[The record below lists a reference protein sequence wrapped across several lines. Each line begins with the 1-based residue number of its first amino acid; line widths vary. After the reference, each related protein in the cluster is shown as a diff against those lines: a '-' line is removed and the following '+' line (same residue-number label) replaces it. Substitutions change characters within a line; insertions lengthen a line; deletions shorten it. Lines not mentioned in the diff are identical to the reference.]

1 MSPEVA
7 ALVARYVESLDSRSG
22 SLPKKMNVRA
32 ECVGVGISRSTFYKY
47 VERFRAEG
55 VEGFF
60 PRSRRPLISPGRLS
74 AAVEDELVRA
84 RKELLDD
91 GWDAGADQIR
101 FRLRAQI
108 VAGTCSWP
116 VGQPLPSRATI
127 NRVLDRRGQL
137 VKVPKRRPRAADRRF
152 EADQPNQRW
161 QMDGFEWSLAEGRG
175 VVVLH
180 VIDDCSRLEIALQV
194 ARSENAEQVWQ
205 TVSIAAGRYGLPAEM
220 LTDNGTAFSGRRR
233 GWTSPLEANLTL
245 LGVDHIT
252 CRVGHPQTC
261 GKVERAHQPVQH
273 WLDKH
278 GPYKTVEELQ
288 AALDTYRH
296 RFNNE
301 RCKTHLGGLTPAQR
315 YALGAKAVPTG
326 PREEPLHVT
335 HGKVAANGTV
345 TIHRTRVGIGR
356 AHAGKTVTLFRRADR
371 VTVFDGNSLI
381 VEFDLISRAG
391 YQSANPSTR
400 KVSAKS

>member
-7 ALVARYVESLDSRSG
+7 ALVARFVESLDSSAGPVPR
-22 SLPKKMNVRA
+22 MNVRA
-32 ECVGVGISRSTFYKY
+32 ECASVGISKSTFYKY

-55 VEGFF
+55 VDGFF
-60 PRSRRPLISPGRLS
+60 PRSRRPLTSPGRLS
-74 AAVEDELVRA
+74 AACEDELVRA
-84 RKELLDD
+84 RKELLED
-91 GWDAGADQIR
+91 GWDAGAEQIW

-116 VGQPLPSRATI
+116 LGQPLPSRATI

-137 VKVPKRRPRAADRRF
+137 VKVPKRRPRAASRRF
-152 EADQPNQRW
+152 EADQPNLRW
-161 QMDGFEWSLAEGRG
+161 QMDGFEWSLADGRG

-180 VIDDCSRLEIALQV
+180 VIDDCSRFEIALQV

-205 TVSIAAGRYGLPAEM
+205 TVALAAGRYGLPAEM

-245 LGVDHIT
+245 LGVRHIT
-252 CRVGHPQTC
+252 SSVGHPQTC
-261 GKVERAHQPVQH
+261 GKVERAHQPAQH

-278 GPYKTVEELQ
+278 GPYDTVEELQ
-288 AALDTYRH
+288 AALDTYRQQ
-296 RFNNE
+296 FNNE
-301 RCKTHLGGLTPAQR
+301 RCKTHLDGLTPAQR
-315 YALGAKAVPTG
+315 YALGDKAAPTG
-326 PREEPLHVT
+326 PGQEPLHLT

-356 AHAGKTVTLFRRADR
+356 THAGKTVTLFRRADR
-371 VTVFDGNSLI
+371 VAVFDGNTLI
-381 VEFDLISRAG
+381 VEFDLISRSG

>member
-1 MSPEVA
+1 MA
-7 ALVARYVESLDSRSG
+7 ALVARFVESLDSSAG
-22 SLPKKMNVRA
+22 SVPKMNVRA
-32 ECVGVGISRSTFYKY
+32 QCASAGISKSTFYKY

-55 VEGFF
+55 VDGFF
-60 PRSRRPLISPGRLS
+60 PRSRRPLTSSRRLS
-74 AAVEDELVRA
+74 AACEDELVRT
-84 RKELLDD
+84 RKELLED
-91 GWDAGADQIR
+91 GWDAGAEQIW

-108 VAGTCSWP
+108 AAGACSWP
-116 VGQPLPSRATI
+116 LGQPLPSRATI

-137 VKVPKRRPRAADRRF
+137 VKVPKRRPRAASRRF

-161 QMDGFEWSLAEGRG
+161 QMDGFDWSLADGRG

-180 VIDDCSRLEIALQV
+180 VIDDCSRFEIALQV

-205 TVSIAAGRYGLPAEM
+205 TVTLAAGRYGLPAEM

-245 LGVDHIT
+245 LGVRHIT
-252 CRVGHPQTC
+252 SSVGHPQTC
-261 GKVERAHQPVQH
+261 GKVERAHQPAQH

-278 GPYKTVEELQ
+278 GPYNTVEELQ
-288 AALDTYRH
+288 VALDTYRKQ
-296 RFNNE
+296 FNNE
-301 RCKTHLGGLTPAQR
+301 RCKTHLDGLTPAQR
-315 YALGAKAVPTG
+315 YALGDKAAPTG
-326 PREEPLHVT
+326 PGQEPLHLT

-356 AHAGKTVTLFRRADR
+356 THAGKTVTLFRRAER
-371 VTVFDGNSLI
+371 VTVFDGNTLI
-381 VEFDLISRAG
+381 VEFDLISRSG
-391 YQSANPSTR
+391 YQSANPSAK